1 MADIGSRTVKTAR
14 RAAPKAGA
22 KRAKTDAKTHDAAS
36 RPDPKT
42 GPAGTPPARALTSN
56 DRTTQAGAAH
66 NRLGTVDL
74 DSRGEE
80 PEGLSSRDFVGS
92 VSRGLAILESFSR
105 TSRKMTL
112 TEVATETD
120 MSRATARRFLLTLVR
135 EGYVV
140 TDGKMFDLTPKVLDL
155 GFSVLSR
162 IGIWDRARPFME
174 RLSEQTGE
182 SCTAAILEGQEVV
195 YVAGV
200 QAHNIISVGITVGSR
215 QPAYYTA
222 NGRVL
227 LAAQPEDHWD
237 AIVANA
243 RLTPR
248 TTHSVTRK
256 SEFRKV
262 LEQVRRDGWSLV
274 DQELEVGLLSIA
286 IPLHY
291 RSGELAGAINIAIP
305 SIRATADDMLETYL
319 PKLRETAEQIQRSL
333 AH

>member
-1 MADIGSRTVKTAR
+1 MSSGETN
-14 RAAPKAGA
+14 RAPSVLGE
-22 KRAKTDAKTHDAAS
+22 
-36 RPDPKT
+36 
-42 GPAGTPPARALTSN
+42 
-56 DRTTQAGAAH
+56 

-74 DSRGEE
+74 DAASDDAEV
-80 PEGLSSRDFVGS
+80 LSSRDFVS
-92 VSRGLAILESFSR
+92 SLSRGLAILRSFSR

-112 TEVATETD
+112 SEVAAETE

-140 TDGKMFDLTPKVLDL
+140 TDGKLFDLTPKVLDL

-182 SCTAAILEGQEVV
+182 SCTAAILDGLEVV

-200 QAHNIISVGITVGSR
+200 QAYNIISVGITVGSR
-215 QPAYYTA
+215 QSAFYTA

-227 LAAQPEDHWD
+227 LAAQPEEHWD
-237 AIVANA
+237 ALIATA
-243 RLTPR
+243 RLTPL
-248 TTHSVTRK
+248 TEHSITRK
-256 SEFRKV
+256 SDFRAE
-262 LEQVRRDGWSLV
+262 LENVRRDGWALV
-274 DQELEVGLLSIA
+274 DQELEQGLLSIA

-291 RSGELAGAINIAIP
+291 RSGILAGAINIAVP
-305 SIRATADDMLETYL
+305 SIRATADDMRQTYL
-319 PKLRETAEQIQRSL
+319 PKLRETAEQIQMSL

>member
-1 MADIGSRTVKTAR
+1 MTNVHTTKT
-14 RAAPKAGA
+14 RATKAPA
-22 KRAKTDAKTHDAAS
+22 KGEPRIE
-36 RPDPKT
+36 RE
-42 GPAGTPPARALTSN
+42 
-56 DRTTQAGAAH
+56 
-66 NRLGTVDL
+66 NRLGTVDFGSTTE
-74 DSRGEE
+74 D
-80 PEGLSSRDFVGS
+80 PDGLSSRDFVSS
-92 VSRGLAILESFSR
+92 VSRGLAILRSFSH

-112 TEVATETD
+112 TEVAAETQ

-140 TDGKMFDLTPKVLDL
+140 TDGKLFDLTPKVLDL

-174 RLSEQTGE
+174 RLSDRTGE
-182 SCTAAILEGQEVV
+182 SCTAAILDGLEVV

-200 QAHNIISVGITVGSR
+200 QAYNIISVGITVGSR
-215 QPAYYTA
+215 QSAFYTA

-227 LAAQPEDHWD
+227 LAAQPEEHWD

-248 TTHSVTRK
+248 TPHSITRK
-256 SEFRKV
+256 AQFRRV
-262 LEQVRRDGWSLV
+262 LEEVRRDGWSLV

-286 IPLHY
+286 IPLRY
-291 RSGELAGAINIAIP
+291 RSGVLAGAINIAVP
-305 SIRATADDMLETYL
+305 SIRATADDMRETYL
-319 PKLRETAEQIQRSL
+319 PKLRETAEQIQLSL